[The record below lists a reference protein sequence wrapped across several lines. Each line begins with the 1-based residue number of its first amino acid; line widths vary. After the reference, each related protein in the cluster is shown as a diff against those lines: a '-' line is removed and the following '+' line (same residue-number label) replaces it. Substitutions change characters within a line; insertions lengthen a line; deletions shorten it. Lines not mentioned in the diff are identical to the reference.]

1 MSRFVEELRRFC
13 GMVPSFAEVDRR
25 LTAKSGLSVV
35 YQSDAAPDILGL
47 SQRIEPLI
55 AAGNLPAL
63 AEFCAKSARERLRL
77 SNGRSASE
85 TILDALLAPIH
96 TADDPDECEQALC
109 AYESWWQQDR
119 GYPAAAGV
127 YAQALA
133 LTGYAFRGSDWA
145 NAVSDSQWAMLR
157 HYVNR
162 AQAVLDRAGASRD
175 VCWIWSR
182 SRFQVHFVAYGVG
195 EATAHDVTAAFD
207 ATRRLDPLEV
217 SLYEDRVI
225 QLLPRWGGSFD
236 ALEQLARQSYAATH
250 LELGAEMYARIYD
263 CVARY
268 EDVQDTLMDY
278 YLARDGFWDWLGRVP
293 SQSLANR
300 FAAHAHLSGDIGT
313 LSRLFEQTITE
324 IQPQHWFDIRQPL
337 LAWERVS
344 RVHLSR
350 H

>member
-13 GMVPSFAEVDRR
+13 GMTPSLADIDRR
-25 LTAKSGLSVV
+25 LTAKSGLPVI
-35 YQSDAAPDILGL
+35 YLSDLAPDIVSLNR
-47 SQRIEPLI
+47 RIELLI

-63 AEFCAKSARERLRL
+63 AEFGENSVKSRLRL
-77 SNGRSASE
+77 SNGRSVSE
-85 TILDALLAPIH
+85 TVLDALLAPIH
-96 TADDPDECEQALC
+96 TADEPQECEQALC
-109 AYESWWQQDR
+109 AYERWWQQDR
-119 GYPAAAGV
+119 GDSVAAGI
-127 YAQALA
+127 YGQALA
-133 LTGYAFRGSDWA
+133 LTGYCFRGDGWT
-145 NAVSDSQWAMLR
+145 NTVSDGQWAMLR

-162 AQAVLDRAGASRD
+162 AQAVLDRASAGRD
-175 VCWIWSR
+175 ACWIWNR
-182 SRFQVHFVAYGVG
+182 SKFQVQFVAYGVG

-217 SLYEDRVI
+217 SLYEDRVV

-250 LELGAEMYARIYD
+250 FDFGAEMYARIYD

-268 EDVQDTLMDY
+268 EDVQDSLMDY
-278 YLARDGFWDWLGRVP
+278 YLARDGFWDWVNRVP

-300 FAAHAHLSGDIGT
+300 FAAHAHLAGDVAT

-324 IQPQHWFDIRQPL
+324 IHPQHWFDIRQPL
-337 LAWERVS
+337 LAWDRVT
-344 RVHLSR
+344 RAHLSR